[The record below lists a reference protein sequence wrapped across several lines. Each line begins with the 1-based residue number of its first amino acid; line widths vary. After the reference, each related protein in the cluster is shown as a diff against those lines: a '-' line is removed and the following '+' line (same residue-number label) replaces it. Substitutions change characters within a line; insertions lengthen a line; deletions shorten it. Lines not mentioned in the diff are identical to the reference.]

1 MYFNERYFFEE
12 ALKEAEQAFREGEV
26 PVGCVIAHE
35 DKIIARGHNQT
46 EALRDPTAH
55 AEIIAIGSAA
65 NYLNNWR
72 LSGCTLYVTL
82 EPCLMCVGAMIFS
95 RIDGF
100 YYLLEDQKF
109 GSVESQLKIDDLLK
123 FNHKLSASKF
133 DEPELK
139 ERARL
144 LIKTFFK
151 SLRE

>member
-1 MYFNERYFFEE
+1 
-12 ALKEAEQAFREGEV
+12 
-26 PVGCVIAHE
+26 
-35 DKIIARGHNQT
+35 
-46 EALRDPTAH
+46 
-55 AEIIAIGSAA
+55 
-65 NYLNNWR
+65 
-72 LSGCTLYVTL
+72 
-82 EPCLMCVGAMIFS
+82 MCVGAMIFS